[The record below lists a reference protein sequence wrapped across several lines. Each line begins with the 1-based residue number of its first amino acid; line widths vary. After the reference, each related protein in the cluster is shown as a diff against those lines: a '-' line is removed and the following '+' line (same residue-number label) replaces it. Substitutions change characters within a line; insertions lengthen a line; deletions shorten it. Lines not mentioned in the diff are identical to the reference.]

1 MKTIAVLGLGQMGTK
16 LARLLLR
23 GGMKVHVWNR
33 TPDKAA
39 SLASHG
45 AVVADTAAEAAA
57 AAEAIVICVHDYA
70 ATHAI
75 LSASAVKAALR
86 GKLVL
91 QLTTGS
97 PQDARQLA
105 AMAREAGAGYLDG
118 AIQVAPEQMGQPDT
132 TILVSGSRAAHAD
145 ARGMLATLGGNIVY
159 LGEDVAAAAT
169 MDLATLSYIYGASI
183 GFFQGAALAQA
194 EGLDVGVYG
203 GIVEAMSPSFGAF
216 LRHEGNVV
224 ETGDFAVSQS
234 PLSIS
239 VDATRRIEQAMR
251 HHGLRSELPAL
262 IAQLLHDAEQAG
274 YANEE
279 FAAVTKILKGA
290 AAATP
295 VR

>member
-1 MKTIAVLGLGQMGTK
+1 MKTIAVIGLGQMGTK

-23 GGMKVHVWNR
+23 AGMKVHVWNR

-75 LSASAVKAALR
+75 LSANGVKAALR

-145 ARGMLATLGGNIVY
+145 ARGVLATLGGNIVY

-169 MDLATLSYIYGASI
+169 MDLATLSYIYGASM

>member
-1 MKTIAVLGLGQMGTK
+1 MKTIAVIGLGQMGTK

-23 GGMKVHVWNR
+23 AGMKVHVWNR

-75 LSASAVKAALR
+75 LSANGVKAALR

-145 ARGMLATLGGNIVY
+145 ARGVLATLGGNIVY

-169 MDLATLSYIYGASI
+169 MDLATLSYIYGASM

-194 EGLDVGVYG
+194 EGLDVGIFG

>member
-23 GGMKVHVWNR
+23 AGMKVHVWNR

-75 LSASAVKAALR
+75 LSASGVKAALR

-169 MDLATLSYIYGASI
+169 MDLATLSYIYGASM
-183 GFFQGAALAQA
+183 GFFQGAALARA

-203 GIVEAMSPSFGAF
+203 GIVEAMSP
-216 LRHEGNVV
+216 
-224 ETGDFAVSQS
+224 
-234 PLSIS
+234 
-239 VDATRRIEQAMR
+239 
-251 HHGLRSELPAL
+251 
-262 IAQLLHDAEQAG
+262 
-274 YANEE
+274 
-279 FAAVTKILKGA
+279 
-290 AAATP
+290 
-295 VR
+295 

>member
-23 GGMKVHVWNR
+23 AGMKVHVWNR

-75 LSASAVKAALR
+75 LSANGVKAALR

-132 TILVSGSRAAHAD
+132 TILVSGGRAAHAD
-145 ARGMLATLGGNIVY
+145 ARDVLATLGGNIVY

-169 MDLATLSYIYGASI
+169 MDLATLSYIYGASM

-216 LRHEGNVV
+216 LRYEGNVV

>member
-1 MKTIAVLGLGQMGTK
+1 MKTIAVIGLGQMGTK

-23 GGMKVHVWNR
+23 AGMKVHVWNR

-75 LSASAVKAALR
+75 LSANGVKAALR

-169 MDLATLSYIYGASI
+169 MDLATLSYIYGASM

-262 IAQLLHDAEQAG
+262 IAQLLHEAEQAG

-290 AAATP
+290 AAATR

>member
-1 MKTIAVLGLGQMGTK
+1 MKTVAVIGLGQMGTK
-16 LARLLLR
+16 LASLLLQA
-23 GGMKVHVWNR
+23 GMEVHVWNR

-45 AVVADTAAEAAA
+45 AIVADTAAQAAA
-57 AAEAIVICVHDYA
+57 AAEAVVICVHDYA

-75 LSASAVKAALR
+75 LSGDGVKAALK

-97 PQDARQLA
+97 PQDAKELA
-105 AMAREAGAGYLDG
+105 AVAREVGAGYLDG

-145 ARGMLATLGGNIVY
+145 ARDLLAALGGNIVY
-159 LGEDVAAAAT
+159 LGEDAAAAAT
-169 MDLATLSYIYGASI
+169 MDLATLSYVYGASM
-183 GFFQGAALAQA
+183 GFFQGAALALA

-216 LRHEGNVV
+216 LRHEGNVI
-224 ETGDFAVSQS
+224 EKGDFAISQS

-239 VDATRRIEQAMR
+239 VDATRRIEEAMR
-251 HHGLRSELPAL
+251 RQGLRSELPAL
-262 IAQLLHDAEQAG
+262 IAQLLRDAEEAG
-274 YANEE
+274 HANEE
-279 FAAVTKILKGA
+279 FAAVTKILRGA
-290 AAATP
+290 AAPTS
-295 VR
+295 VG

>member
-23 GGMKVHVWNR
+23 AGMKVHVWNR

-75 LSASAVKAALR
+75 LSASGVKAALR

-169 MDLATLSYIYGASI
+169 MDLATLSYIYGASM

-262 IAQLLHDAEQAG
+262 IAQLLHEAEQAG

>member
-1 MKTIAVLGLGQMGTK
+1 MPQQQPLLK
-16 LARLLLR
+16 LLKRKPTQVSQV
-23 GGMKVHVWNR
+23 KVVAEE
-33 TPDKAA
+33 KAA
-39 SLASHG
+39 
-45 AVVADTAAEAAA
+45 AEQKAAA

-75 LSASAVKAALR
+75 LSASGVKAALR

-169 MDLATLSYIYGASI
+169 MDLATLSYIYGASM

-262 IAQLLHDAEQAG
+262 IAQLLHEAEQAG